1 LEHLVLEE
9 ELALI
14 RQLSEFPSLLQD
26 IAGNFEPH
34 RITYY
39 LTDLAASFHRYFN
52 LGTRFPE
59 HRIITENKEMTQ
71 ARLLLAQGVRI
82 VIRNGLDLLGIE
94 APKKM

>member
-1 LEHLVLEE
+1 M
-9 ELALI
+9 I
-14 RQLSEFPSLLQD
+14 RQLSEFPTLLRE
-26 IAGNFEPH
+26 IAVNFEPH

-59 HRIITENKEMTQ
+59 HRIVTEEKDMTQ

-82 VIRNGLDLLGIE
+82 VIRNGLHLLGIA
-94 APKKM
+94 APRKM